1 MILRRLRLSKV
12 VASLLPVQSL
22 LLQQGLGIRLVIED
36 EEAALVHA
44 QGGPLG
50 TKLKAEISQERV
62 PSDFE
67 IVRMTGIPS
76 VVTEKSGGIEGI
88 AVVDPKIAM
97 TGNVIEMIGVIGRAD
112 AAAPDPRLAIESV
125 TGSIA
130 AIDATETGNVVG
142 TGTAIENAIE
152 RGVAIAIAIVT
163 EIVNEIVI
171 VIELIGIAKG
181 TATEIETETAIGI
194 VTASW
199 TVDMIV
205 TLVVI
210 WIAVA
215 KGNRHENDLQKG
227 TEIVAEKK
235 GSIVT
240 DHEIEMTVHDQDL
253 AVDALHPIQIVLAH
267 DIVVIGQALAFLL
280 VDDLTHEDDHA
291 LQISQWTLI
300 GMSQLRVIAADLL
313 DVECVLLNARKT
325 ENETVPV
332 SKNGTESLVETGTS
346 LELLQE
352 TANPKQTSQAI
363 GIVSEPETGIKPMKK
378 IVAKTMIGAATRTV
392 TV

>member
-1 MILRRLRLSKV
+1 M

-88 AVVDPKIAM
+88 AVVDPEIAM

-152 RGVAIAIAIVT
+152 RGVAIAIG
-163 EIVNEIVI
+163 IVNEIVT
-171 VIELIGIAKG
+171 VIGLIGIAKG

-267 DIVVIGQALAFLL
+267 DIVVIGQVLAFLL

-363 GIVSEPETGIKPMKK
+363 GIVSEPETVIKLMKK